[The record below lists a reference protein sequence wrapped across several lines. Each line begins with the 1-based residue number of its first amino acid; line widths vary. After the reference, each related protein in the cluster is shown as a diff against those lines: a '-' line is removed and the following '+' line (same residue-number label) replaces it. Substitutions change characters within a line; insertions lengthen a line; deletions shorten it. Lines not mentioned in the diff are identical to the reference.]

1 MSEKKTALLNEQT
14 TRRFWKLANI
24 GSINEMGYNFGR
36 DDEEEPLDEVELEE
50 NELEEA
56 ELDEVDLEEE
66 EDMDEPAG
74 EDMEMDMDMD
84 AAPEADMEM
93 DDGEVDAEVSIPEAD
108 VEALRTAKEV
118 IDQILGAAD
127 AGGDDEGDL
136 DLGDDEGEMDM
147 DAGMEP
153 EAPALEEAEDD
164 LLALV
169 YEKLTAFISFWYFS
183 ISADKED
190 FDNLA
195 KDLESGNL

>member
-1 MSEKKTALLNEQT
+1 MSEKKTALLNEHT

-36 DDEEEPLDEVELEE
+36 DDEEEPLEEVELEE

-66 EDMDEPAG
+66 EGMDEPAG
-74 EDMEMDMDMD
+74 EDMEMDMD

-153 EAPALEEAEDD
+153 EAPALEEAEEED
-164 LLALV
+164 LDEERLEEVVRIVTDRVATKVLREALLQ
-169 YEKLTAFISFWYFS
+169 KI
-183 ISADKED
+183 K
-190 FDNLA
+190 
-195 KDLESGNL
+195 K

>member
-36 DDEEEPLDEVELEE
+36 DDEEEPLEEVELEE

-66 EDMDEPAG
+66 EGMDEPAG
-74 EDMEMDMDMD
+74 EDMEMDMD

-153 EAPALEEAEDD
+153 EEPALEEGEHAEEED
-164 LLALV
+164 LDEERLEEVVRIVTDRVATKVLREALLQ
-169 YEKLTAFISFWYFS
+169 KI
-183 ISADKED
+183 K
-190 FDNLA
+190 
-195 KDLESGNL
+195 K

>member
-36 DDEEEPLDEVELEE
+36 DDEEEPLEEVELEE
-50 NELEEA
+50 NELE
-56 ELDEVDLEEE
+56 EVDLEEE

-74 EDMEMDMDMD
+74 EDMEMDMD

-153 EAPALEEAEDD
+153 EAPALEEAEEED
-164 LLALV
+164 LDEERLEEVVRIVTDRVATKVLREALLQ
-169 YEKLTAFISFWYFS
+169 KI
-183 ISADKED
+183 K
-190 FDNLA
+190 
-195 KDLESGNL
+195 K